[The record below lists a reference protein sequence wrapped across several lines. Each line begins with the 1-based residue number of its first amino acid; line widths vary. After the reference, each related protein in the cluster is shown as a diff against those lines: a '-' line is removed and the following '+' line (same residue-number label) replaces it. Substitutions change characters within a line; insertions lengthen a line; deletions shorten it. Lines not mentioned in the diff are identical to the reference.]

1 MGAPDLAAELP
12 FLWSPPTNAEQPV
25 CVESAGA
32 PAKHFGLAG
41 NDYLQQPF
49 VSESVF
55 DREQCARIRALAAGL
70 AVFRGKSSSADENY
84 RVCTTTFIEENA
96 ASNFV
101 FERIRRLAQ
110 SLNRR
115 YNFRLGGFTEP
126 LHLITYEPG
135 GHFEWH
141 SDLAEGLT
149 STRKISIS
157 IQLSE
162 AHEYA
167 GGDFEFC
174 PHGEIA
180 EFRGIGNALAFPS
193 YLPHRVSP
201 VTSGRRHAMVAWIHG
216 DAFA

>member
-1 MGAPDLAAELP
+1 MGAPDLAAKLP
-12 FLWSPPTNAEQPV
+12 FLWSPASI
-25 CVESAGA
+25 ESAGA
-32 PAKHFGLAG
+32 PAQHFGLYG

-49 VSESVF
+49 VCESIF
-55 DREQCARIRALAAGL
+55 TPEQCARILALGEGL
-70 AVFRGKSSSADENY
+70 PIFRGKSSSPDESY

-96 ASNFV
+96 ASSFV
-101 FERIRRLAQ
+101 FERVRRLAH
-110 SLNRR
+110 SLNAR
-115 YNFRLGGFTEP
+115 YNFRLSGFTEP

-141 SDLAEGLT
+141 SDLAGGPT

-162 AHEYA
+162 DDDYV

-174 PHGEIA
+174 PHGLIS
-180 EFRGIGNALAFPS
+180 EFRGIGNALAFPA

-201 VTSGRRHAMVAWIHG
+201 VSSGRRHALVAWVHG
-216 DAFA
+216 DAFV

>member
-12 FLWSPPTNAEQPV
+12 FLWSAAAADSP
-25 CVESAGA
+25 GA
-32 PAKHFGLAG
+32 PARPFGLTG

-49 VSESVF
+49 VCEAVF
-55 DREQCARIRALAAGL
+55 DREQCARIRALAAAL
-70 AVFRGKSSSADENY
+70 PVFRGKSSSADDGY
-84 RVCTTTFIEENA
+84 RVCTTTFIEEDP
-96 ASNFV
+96 ASAFIY
-101 FERIRRLAQ
+101 ERVRRLAH
-110 SLNRR
+110 SLNAA
-115 YNFRLGGFTEP
+115 YKFRLSGFTEP
-126 LHLITYEPG
+126 MHFITYGPG
-135 GHFEWH
+135 GRFDWH

-162 AHEYA
+162 AGDYA

-174 PHGEIA
+174 PHGEIG
-180 EFRGIGNALAFPS
+180 EFRGIGNALAFPA

-201 VTSGRRHAMVAWIHG
+201 LSAGVRHALVAFIHG